1 MHDSFPFILFYLVA
15 LLEQDGS
22 HIIFRFNSFEKFST
36 IFPKIQKLTEKRHSQ
51 FSITLYPFFFCFF
64 FHGGKTI
71 QETFWLHARGV
82 SFTCERDVFLW
93 KEPVL
98 SRKRTM
104 TARTISPRGTIL
116 LKQWLWFY
124 FFKYACLPA
133 FPSLLLSSGF
143 FRQDLAARS
152 SWTVLMYGFIRLLIY
167 LLSFFLSH
175 ARSLQLS
182 ARSHLVASLFFF
194 PNSFSISSCNSRK
207 ITRW

>member
-1 MHDSFPFILFYLVA
+1 
-15 LLEQDGS
+15 
-22 HIIFRFNSFEKFST
+22 
-36 IFPKIQKLTEKRHSQ
+36 
-51 FSITLYPFFFCFF
+51 
-64 FHGGKTI
+64 
-71 QETFWLHARGV
+71 
-82 SFTCERDVFLW
+82 
-93 KEPVL
+93 
-98 SRKRTM
+98 M

>member
-1 MHDSFPFILFYLVA
+1 MTS
-15 LLEQDGS
+15 S
-22 HIIFRFNSFEKFST
+22 RFEKFST
-36 IFPKIQKLTEKRHSQ
+36 IFSKIQKLTKKRHSQ
-51 FSITLYPFFFCFF
+51 FSITLYPFFFF
-64 FHGGKTI
+64 FHGGKTM

-82 SFTCERDVFLW
+82 SFTCERNVFLW

-133 FPSLLLSSGF
+133 FLLLSSGF

-182 ARSHLVASLFFF
+182 ARFHLVARFLFFF
-194 PNSFSISSCNSRK
+194 S
-207 ITRW
+207 